1 MDIVEQLP
9 DPFRAL
15 LGPVEW
21 TERPPQGATSQ
32 VQILGG
38 SRGVFVVKRA
48 SRPPFDAWLRREA
61 AVLRALE
68 PGGLPAPRVVDYVE
82 REQDQGREHWLLMT
96 RLPGEPLSALLARP
110 LAPGQRRTLLRGF
123 GALLADLHRRPA
135 PAELVPPG
143 GDWLAHA
150 LQQAGDYLSR
160 YQVDGSPELLERLR
174 SHPPAPVA
182 SALIH
187 GDCTLDNVLAEGGR
201 ISGVIDWFGGAQ
213 GDPRYD
219 LALATQPVE
228 EAFQQPDDLEAF
240 YAGYGGPRLT
250 PEEADYFVG
259 LYEFF

>member
-1 MDIVEQLP
+1 MDIVEELP
-9 DPFRAL
+9 HAFRAL
-15 LGPVEW
+15 IGPVQW
-21 TERPPQGATSQ
+21 TEQPPQGATSR
-32 VQILGG
+32 VLFLGG
-38 SRGVFVVKRA
+38 PRGVFVVKRA

-68 PGGLPAPRVVDYVE
+68 PSGLPVPRVLDDVE
-82 REQDQGREHWLLMT
+82 QEHEHWLLMS

-110 LAPGQRRTLLRGF
+110 LPPEQRHGLLRGF
-123 GALLADLHRRPA
+123 GALLADLHRQPA
-135 PAELVPPG
+135 PAALVPPG

-150 LQQAGDYLSR
+150 LQQAGDYLRR
-160 YQVDGSPELLERLR
+160 YPVDGSPALGERLR
-174 SHPPAPVA
+174 SRPPAPVA
-182 SALIH
+182 PTLIH
-187 GDCTLDNVLAEGGR
+187 GDYTLDNVLAAGGR

-250 PEEADYFVG
+250 PEEAEYFVG